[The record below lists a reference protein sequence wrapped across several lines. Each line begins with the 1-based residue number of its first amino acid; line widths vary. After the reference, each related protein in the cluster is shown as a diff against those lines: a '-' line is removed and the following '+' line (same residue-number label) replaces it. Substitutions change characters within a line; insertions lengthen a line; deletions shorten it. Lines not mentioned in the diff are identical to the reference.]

1 MATHKIAF
9 CLINRPFQL
18 WFANEEL
25 ASELAYHGWISKGK
39 RDEA

>member
-1 MATHKIAF
+1 MATHKIAS
-9 CLINRPFQL
+9 LSQPSLPVI
-18 WFANEEL
+18 AKEEL